1 MGCWGHPCFRCAGMK
16 GCELSVRAAAKTGGW
31 EDEAQSTEGAGGAVA
46 EWGQGCWG
54 RGPWREKQG
63 HTQVT

>member
-1 MGCWGHPCFRCAGMK
+1 MK
-16 GCELSVRAAAKTGGW
+16 GYELSVRAAAKTWGW
-31 EDEAQSTEGAGGAVA
+31 EDEAQSTEGAGGAVV